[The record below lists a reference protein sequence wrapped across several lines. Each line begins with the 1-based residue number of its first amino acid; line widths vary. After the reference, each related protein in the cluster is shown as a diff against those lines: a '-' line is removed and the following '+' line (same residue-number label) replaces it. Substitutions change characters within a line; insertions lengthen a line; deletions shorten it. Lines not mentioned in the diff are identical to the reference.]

1 MANDMSETASEEVGR
16 REIENMGESGLVIP
30 IYKPRGVSSFE
41 VVREVRNEL
50 RVKKVGHSGTLDP
63 LAEGLLIILTGKKTK
78 LMSEF
83 LKLDKEYL
91 ATFRLGVTSR
101 SYDLETEV
109 VEQTSNIDFSESR
122 IREVL
127 EKYTGRIEQVP
138 PEYSAAWID
147 GKRAYNLARR
157 GVKFELKPKTV
168 SISELTIKLY
178 APPFLKVEIV
188 CSSGTYIRSLARDI
202 GRDLGSGAIL
212 TELVRTRIGSY
223 YADKA
228 IRVAE
233 LSSQQNALWP
243 TRLMKNGHERNAA

>member
-1 MANDMSETASEEVGR
+1 MKKPAK
-16 REIENMGESGLVIP
+16 REIEKMVESGLVIP
-30 IYKPRGVSSFE
+30 IYKPTGLSSFE

-50 RVKKVGHSGTLDP
+50 KVKKVGHSGTLDP
-63 LAEGLLIILTGKKTK
+63 LAEGLLIILTGNKTK

-83 LKLDKEYL
+83 LRLDKEYL
-91 ATFRLGVTSR
+91 ATFRLGVTSK
-101 SYDLETEV
+101 SYDLETAI
-109 VEQTSNIDFSESR
+109 VEQTSHIDFSESR

-157 GVKFELKPKTV
+157 GVKFELRPKTV

-178 APPFLKVEIV
+178 TPPFLKVEIV

-202 GRDLGSGAIL
+202 GRDLGSGAVL
-212 TELVRTRIGSY
+212 TGLVRTRIGSY

-228 IRVAE
+228 IRLEE
-233 LSSQQNALWP
+233 LGSQLKGLWP
-243 TRLMKNGHERNAA
+243 ARAVTSGQERHAA

>member
-1 MANDMSETASEEVGR
+1 MKKSARQG
-16 REIENMGESGLVIP
+16 IEKMEESGLIIP
-30 IYKPRGVSSFE
+30 IYKPTGISSFE

-63 LAEGLLIILTGKKTK
+63 LAEGLLIILTGNKTK
-78 LMSEF
+78 LMNDF
-83 LKLDKEYL
+83 LRLDKEYL
-91 ATFRLGVTSR
+91 ATFRLGVTSK

-138 PEYSAAWID
+138 PEYSAAWIN
-147 GKRAYNLARR
+147 GKRAYKLARR

-168 SISELTIKLY
+168 SISELTIESY
-178 APPFLKVEIV
+178 VPPFLKVKIV

-212 TELVRTRIGSY
+212 TRLVRTRIGSY

-228 IRVAE
+228 IKFEE
-233 LSSQQNALWP
+233 LNSQQNTIWP
-243 TRLMKNGHERNAA
+243 TQLMKSERERHAA